1 MEPLSNISY
10 NEIDDSSK
18 PYAINIDELIVL
30 INDHA
35 PSYPSSVDIV
45 QKDIENALKKTNEEL
60 ASYDPLYFIDWL
72 CEKYIADIK
81 ENNLFIDRFN
91 NAKDDHSLGIQSFQ
105 SQNVGL
111 DFLLEALDKYRKI
124 LESRKNFEAKELEKV
139 MRRINR
145 KRGSNIND
153 SYFILDLVS
162 EGFDTL
168 GSVKKAHSSGISTKD
183 IINYINLN
191 QSVPYT
197 FAILYT
203 VGFLEM
209 YMKKHHLNK
218 KDFIDKTQSWF
229 TRQYALSTLS
239 KPISYYLNV
248 ERNVNN
254 YEYNSPLIQSKV
266 FLGEKKTPL
275 D

>member
-81 ENNLFIDRFN
+81 ENNLFIDRFY

-105 SQNVGL
+105 SQNAVL
-111 DFLLEALDKYRKI
+111 NCLHKALKTYREI
-124 LESRKNFEAKELEKV
+124 LNKRQISEAKEQEKIE
-139 MRRINR
+139 RRLYRN
-145 KRGSNIND
+145 RGSNIDD
-153 SYFILDLVS
+153 SFFILDLVS

-168 GSVKKAHSSGISTKD
+168 DSVKKAHTLGITTKD
-183 IINYINLN
+183 IMTYINAK
-191 QSVPYT
+191 QSIPYT
-197 FAILYT
+197 FAILHS
-203 VGFLEM
+203 VGFLEK
-209 YMKKHHLNK
+209 YMKKYHLNRT
-218 KDFIDKTQSWF
+218 DFINRTQSWF
-229 TRQYALSTLS
+229 TKQYSLSTLR
-239 KPISYYLNV
+239 KPISYFLDGK
-248 ERNVNN
+248 
-254 YEYNSPLIQSKV
+254 EYNSEYNDALKEAKL
-266 FLGEKKTPL
+266 FLQGK
-275 D
+275 

>member
-1 MEPLSNISY
+1 MNTTLEILY

-30 INDHA
+30 INNQS

-81 ENNLFIDRFN
+81 ENNLFIDRFY

-105 SQNVGL
+105 SQNAVL
-111 DFLLEALDKYRKI
+111 NCLHKALKTYRKI
-124 LESRKNFEAKELEKV
+124 LNKRQISEAKEQEKIE
-139 MRRINR
+139 RRLYRN
-145 KRGSNIND
+145 RGSNIDD

-168 GSVKKAHSSGISTKD
+168 DAVKKAHTLGITTKD
-183 IINYINLN
+183 IMSYINAE
-191 QSVPYT
+191 QSIPYT
-197 FAILYT
+197 FAILHS
-203 VGFLEM
+203 VGFLEK
-209 YMKKHHLNK
+209 YMKIHHLNRT
-218 KDFIDKTQSWF
+218 DFINRTQSWF
-229 TRQYALSTLS
+229 TKQYKIPTLR
-239 KPISYYLNV
+239 KPISYFLNGTG
-248 ERNVNN
+248 
-254 YEYNSPLIQSKV
+254 YNSEYEAPLQQSKV
-266 FLGEKKTPL
+266 FLGKKKTPL

>member
-1 MEPLSNISY
+1 MNTTLEILY

-30 INDHA
+30 INNQS

-81 ENNLFIDRFN
+81 ENNLFIDRFY

-105 SQNVGL
+105 SQNAVL
-111 DFLLEALDKYRKI
+111 NCLHKALKTYREI
-124 LESRKNFEAKELEKV
+124 LNKRQISEAKEQEKIE
-139 MRRINR
+139 RRLYRN
-145 KRGSNIND
+145 RGSNIDD
-153 SYFILDLVS
+153 SFFILDLVS

-168 GSVKKAHSSGISTKD
+168 GSVKKAHTSGISTKD
-183 IINYINLN
+183 IINFINLY

-209 YMKKHHLNK
+209 YMKKHDLNK

>member
-1 MEPLSNISY
+1 MEPLSEISY

-30 INDHA
+30 INNQS
-35 PSYPSSVDIV
+35 PTYISSVQIV

-60 ASYDPLYFIDWL
+60 DSYDPLYFIDWL

-105 SQNVGL
+105 SQNAIL
-111 DFLLEALDKYRKI
+111 NCLHKALKTYRDI
-124 LESRKNFEAKELEKV
+124 LNKRQISEAKEQENIE
-139 MRRINR
+139 RRLYR
-145 KRGSNIND
+145 KRGSNIDD

-168 GSVKKAHSSGISTKD
+168 DAVKKAHKLGITTKY
-183 IINYINLN
+183 IIDYINLFH
-191 QSVPYT
+191 SVPYT
-197 FAILYT
+197 FAMLHS
-203 VGFLEM
+203 VGFLEK
-209 YMKKHHLNK
+209 YMKKYNLNK

-229 TRQYALSTLS
+229 TRQYALSTLR
-239 KPISYYLNV
+239 KPISYYLNE
-248 ERNVNN
+248 ERNENN
-254 YEYNSPLIQSKV
+254 EEYNPPLMQSID
-266 FLGEKKTPL
+266 FLEGKENPL